1 MQLEIWEQASAL
13 NKEQVAPSD
22 AVGGGRL
29 GTLAPYLTRKSGNFM
44 GPDTALAHLQP
55 RFSDPGASKSAAKAH
70 SALLAAS
77 SAILICDLWKR

>member
-1 MQLEIWEQASAL
+1 VDATGNLTGREQASAL

-22 AVGGGRL
+22 AAGGGRL

-70 SALLAAS
+70 SALFGR
-77 SAILICDLWKR
+77 IVRYTDL